1 MNKDGFKMY
10 GQDGS
15 YVLMNTTEGFAGFD
29 RNNNKVYW
37 AAGDSFHMKKSEVEE
52 EITLCGKMR
61 YIPIEV
67 TQNGVVHNG
76 IGLVS
81 VLGGGE

>member
-1 MNKDGFKMY
+1 MY
-10 GQDGS
+10 GIDGS
-15 YVLMNTTEGFAGFD
+15 YVLMNTTDGFAGFD
-29 RNNNKVYW
+29 RNNNKIYW
-37 AAGDSFHMKKSEVEE
+37 AAGDAFHMKKSEVEE

-61 YIPIEV
+61 YIPIEL
-67 TQNGVVHNG
+67 TQSGVDHNG